1 MNPAQ
6 RLLLRNIAA
15 VVLVQ
20 RLEYPHQSGHRL
32 SHLRLGTH
40 PEGNPVAQKP
50 HNPSRTQ
57 KIKQGLLRPRCL
69 QLKLVLLLLLGLVL
83 HGVFD
88 QGRCH
93 LAASRSHVYGAVEWF
108 RAI

>member
-20 RLEYPHQSGHRL
+20 RLEYVDQSRHRL
-32 SHLRLGTH
+32 SYLRLGLNETQW
-40 PEGNPVAQKP
+40 PKRNLPF
-50 HNPSRTQ
+50 RTKGQ
-57 KIKQGLLRPRCL
+57 TRPRRPRCL

-83 HGVFD
+83 HGVLD

-93 LAASRSHVYGAVEWF
+93 LAAVSRSLV
-108 RAI
+108 